1 MNTNP
6 ALTYL
11 NVEPKC
17 DLRNEEYRY
26 IIYSL
31 TGQKVLSGEIG
42 SSITEINVNHL
53 TSGLYMVK
61 VFNEIKIVTK
71 HLSIL

>member
-6 ALTYL
+6 AQTYL

-17 DLRNEEYRY
+17 DLRIEEYRY
-26 IIYSL
+26 IIYTL
-31 TGQKVLSGEIG
+31 TVKKMLSGEIG

-61 VFNEIKIVTK
+61 VFNEKKIVTK
-71 HLSIL
+71 HFSIL

>member
-6 ALTYL
+6 AQTYL
-11 NVEPKC
+11 NVELKC
-17 DLRNEEYRY
+17 DLRNKEYRY
-26 IIYSL
+26 IIHSL
-31 TGQKVLSGEIG
+31 TGQKMVSGEIG

-61 VFNEIKIVTK
+61 FSNEKKIVTK
-71 HLSIL
+71 HFSIL